1 MYANITQDLVRIHL
15 QELYREAEVDRLAAL
30 ASARTPAAG
39 SNLLRRLVGAVKV
52 DVPGITRRAAIG
64 KA

>member
-1 MYANITQDLVRIHL
+1 MYASITQDLVRIHV
-15 QELYREAEVDRLAAL
+15 QELYREAEANRLAAT
-30 ASARTPAAG
+30 ASAKTPEAG
-39 SNLLRRLVGAVKV
+39 SNLLRRLVGLVKV